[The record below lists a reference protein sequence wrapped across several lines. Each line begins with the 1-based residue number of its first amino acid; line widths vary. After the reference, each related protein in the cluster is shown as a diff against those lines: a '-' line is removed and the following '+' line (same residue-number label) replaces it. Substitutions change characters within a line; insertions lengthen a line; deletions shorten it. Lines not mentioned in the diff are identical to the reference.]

1 MNLLTMKNVTYKDK
15 DKNNIIIDNF
25 SLNVN
30 EKDYISIVGPSG
42 SGKSTILKLF
52 SHLISQTSGT
62 IEFKGK
68 DYLDYSPYELR
79 RQITYCFQ
87 NPILFGDTVM
97 DNLKFPYITRK
108 KTLDKDRIKYLLKIF
123 DLPDSILDKDI
134 HKLSGGEKQRI
145 ALIRGILFKPEV
157 LLLDEVTS
165 ALDEK
170 NTKIVESVVNK
181 LNSEGMTI
189 LWVTHNIEQSKKY
202 ANKLLSVE
210 GGKLKNLEV
219 IK

>member
-1 MNLLTMKNVTYKDK
+1 MKNVTYKDK
-15 DKNNIIIDNF
+15 DNVIIDNF
-25 SLNVN
+25 SLNVK

-68 DYLDYSPYELR
+68 NYTAYSPYELR

-87 NPILFGDTVM
+87 NPILFGDTVI
-97 DNLKFPYITRK
+97 DNFKFPYNIRK
-108 KTLDKDRIKYLLKIF
+108 KALDKDRIKYFLQLF
-123 DLPDSILDKDI
+123 DFSESILDKDI

-145 ALIRGILFKPEV
+145 ALIRSILFKPEV

-165 ALDEK
+165 ALDAE
-170 NTKIVESVVNK
+170 NTKIVESVINK
-181 LNSEGMTI
+181 LNLEGMTI
-189 LWVTHNIEQSKKY
+189 LWVTHNIEQSKKH
-202 ANKLLSVE
+202 ANKLLSIE

-219 IK
+219 IR

>member
-1 MNLLTMKNVTYKDK
+1 MKNVTYKDK
-15 DKNNIIIDNF
+15 DNVIIDNF
-25 SLNVN
+25 SLNVK

-62 IEFKGK
+62 IEFKRK
-68 DYLDYSPYELR
+68 NYTAYSPYELR

-87 NPILFGDTVM
+87 NPILFGDTVI
-97 DNLKFPYITRK
+97 DNFKFPYTIRK
-108 KTLDKDRIKYLLKIF
+108 KALDKDRIKYFLQLF
-123 DLPDSILDKDI
+123 DFSESILDKDI

-145 ALIRGILFKPEV
+145 ALIRSLLFKPEV

-165 ALDEK
+165 ALDAE
-170 NTKIVESVVNK
+170 NTKIVESVINK
-181 LNSEGMTI
+181 LNLEGMTI
-189 LWVTHNIEQSKKY
+189 LWVTHNIEQSKKH
-202 ANKLLSVE
+202 ANKLLSIE

-219 IK
+219 IR

>member
-1 MNLLTMKNVTYKDK
+1 MKNVTYKDK
-15 DKNNIIIDNF
+15 DNVIIDNF
-25 SLNVN
+25 SLNVK

-68 DYLDYSPYELR
+68 DYTDYSPYELR
-79 RQITYCFQ
+79 RRITYCFQ
-87 NPILFGDTVM
+87 NPILFGDTVI
-97 DNLKFPYITRK
+97 DNFKFPYNIRK
-108 KTLDKDRIKYLLKIF
+108 KPLDKDRIKYFLQLF
-123 DLPDSILDKDI
+123 DFSESILDKDI

-145 ALIRGILFKPEV
+145 ALIRSLLFKPEV

-165 ALDEK
+165 ALDAE
-170 NTKIVESVVNK
+170 NTKIVESVINK

-202 ANKLLSVE
+202 ANKLLSIE

-219 IK
+219 IR